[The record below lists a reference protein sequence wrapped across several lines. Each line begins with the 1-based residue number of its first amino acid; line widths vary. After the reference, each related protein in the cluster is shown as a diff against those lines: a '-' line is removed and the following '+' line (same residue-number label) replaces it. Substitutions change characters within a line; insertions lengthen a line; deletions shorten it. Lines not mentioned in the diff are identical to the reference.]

1 MGYFPVGG
9 HQSDIVVAKKQLG
22 CFISNTTDGECI
34 IGDEGFFGLEEW
46 NVYCINNKKV
56 NELSRREYNR
66 IRVLVEQAIEK
77 LKKWEILSSKAR
89 EQISDDSLF
98 EMMKEDRY
106 KKTVV
111 VSALENVKLDLNL
124 TRPK

>member
-1 MGYFPVGG
+1 M
-9 HQSDIVVAKKQLG
+9 
-22 CFISNTTDGECI
+22 
-34 IGDEGFFGLEEW
+34 
-46 NVYCINNKKV
+46 
-56 NELSRREYNR
+56 
-66 IRVLVEQAIEK
+66 LVEQAIEK